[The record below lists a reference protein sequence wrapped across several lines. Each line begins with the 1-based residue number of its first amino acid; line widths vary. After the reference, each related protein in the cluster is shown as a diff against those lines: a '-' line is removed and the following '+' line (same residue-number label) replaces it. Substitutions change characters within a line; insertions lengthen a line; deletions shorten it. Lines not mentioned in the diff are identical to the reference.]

1 MVETAKP
8 PKTLSELAEG
18 MGFSVGY
25 LRHRYPELLARA
37 SRMRSEFENR
47 KALQKRYYAQKA
59 ALDYFLGER
68 FGQQLLS

>member
-47 KALQKRYYAQKA
+47 KALQKRY
-59 ALDYFLGER
+59 ESHR
-68 FGQQLLS
+68 VSWRPQLLRE